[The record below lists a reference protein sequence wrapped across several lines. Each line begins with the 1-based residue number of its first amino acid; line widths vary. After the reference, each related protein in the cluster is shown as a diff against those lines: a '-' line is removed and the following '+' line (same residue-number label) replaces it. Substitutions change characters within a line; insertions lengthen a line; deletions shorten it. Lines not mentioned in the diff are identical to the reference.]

1 MKTIGMIVIFVI
13 LILFWFMIG
22 RMGAIIL
29 FIIMIALFLIV
40 QIIQTYLEDRKNE
53 LNNKNKNKK

>member
-22 RMGAIIL
+22 RIGAIIL

-40 QIIQTYLEDRKNE
+40 QIIQTYLEDRKNK

>member
-1 MKTIGMIVIFVI
+1 MIVIFVI

-40 QIIQTYLEDRKNE
+40 QIIQTYLEDRKNK

>member
-40 QIIQTYLEDRKNE
+40 QIIQTYLEDRKNK
-53 LNNKNKNKK
+53 LNNKNKK

>member
-40 QIIQTYLEDRKNE
+40 QIIQTYLEDRKNK